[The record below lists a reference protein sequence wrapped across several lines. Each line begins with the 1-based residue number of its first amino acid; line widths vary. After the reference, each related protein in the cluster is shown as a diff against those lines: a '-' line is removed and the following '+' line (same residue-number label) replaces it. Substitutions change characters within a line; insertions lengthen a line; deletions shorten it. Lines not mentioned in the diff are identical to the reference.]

1 MKIAISVSEKEKAEG
16 VKSPYFRALAA
27 AGAQS
32 DELRLVTPADAASYR
47 PDDFDGILFSGGKD
61 VDPDLYGE
69 KKKYD
74 NVRVDRLRD
83 EFELKW
89 LGRALSQH
97 LPVFAICRGAQL
109 VNVKFGGTLYQDLK
123 SDWVPEDEN
132 APLLEH
138 KQPGDRADLIH
149 SVTVTDSDS
158 RLAKVMQ
165 GSFRVNSLHHQGIN
179 RLGRGLRVCARA
191 EDGLVEA
198 VEAADEGPYMV
209 AVQWHPEELTQYP
222 EHKRLLEQFID
233 ECRARMRQHGAGRA

>member
-1 MKIAISVSEKEKAEG
+1 
-16 VKSPYFRALAA
+16 
-27 AGAQS
+27 
-32 DELRLVTPADAASYR
+32 
-47 PDDFDGILFSGGKD
+47 
-61 VDPDLYGE
+61 
-69 KKKYD
+69 
-74 NVRVDRLRD
+74 VDRLRD